1 MSEVDPRI
9 GNYISVPALV
19 KITYFNLETIL
30 PPNTA
35 LTANPSEIRGRT

>member
-1 MSEVDPRI
+1 MSEVDPRV
-9 GNYISVPALV
+9 GNYISVPAHA

-30 PPNTA
+30 TPNTV